1 MQLISFEKL
10 FDICK
15 EFSKNHKQYGF
26 NDEFDIQITV
36 NPDRTYYLTLDFSE
50 LNTQV
55 HIEPNLDYPVSVW
68 VSSPDD
74 WIYEN
79 DRSVII
85 TDWILEN
92 KEVFGISKSN
102 CDETS
107 HYRCLD

>member
-1 MQLISFEKL
+1 MKLLNFEKL

-15 EFSKNHKQYGF
+15 EFSENHKQYGF

-55 HIEPNLDYPVSVW
+55 HIEPDSDYPVSIW

-92 KEVFGISKSN
+92 KELFGISKSSY
-102 CDETS
+102 DETTT
-107 HYRCLD
+107 L